1 MSTSA
6 VNQLRPLARDVSFSN
21 GMLCVELA
29 DGRVI
34 SAPLAWFPKLEN
46 ASDEQRADWR
56 LVGQGV
62 GVHWEALDEDVS
74 VAGLLG

>member
-6 VNQLRPLARDVSFSN
+6 VSQLRPLARDVRFSE

-34 SAPLAWFPKLEN
+34 SVPLAWFPKLED
-46 ASDEQRADWR
+46 ASDAQRADWR
-56 LVGQGV
+56 LVGDGV
-62 GVHWEALDEDVS
+62 GVHWVALDEDIS

>member
-6 VNQLRPLARDVSFSN
+6 VSQLRPLARDVRFSR

-34 SAPLAWFPKLEN
+34 SVPLAWFPKLEN
-46 ASDEQRADWR
+46 ASDDQRADWR
-56 LVGQGV
+56 LVGKGI
-62 GVHWEALDEDVS
+62 GIHWEALDEDIS
-74 VAGLLG
+74 VTGILG